1 MVTLH
6 RSVHHRSS
14 RVALLYAQLG
24 RAAAKLS
31 PDRQQRLMEKIM
43 SQSNLVETLR
53 HEIKASGITHYKLG
67 KLCNISP
74 AILDRFMNDERDLR
88 LATAAKIAEVI
99 GVKLVSKKR
108 RTAAK

>member
-1 MVTLH
+1 MASDRSTPHHSPRRFVTE
-6 RSVHHRSS
+6 RAVR
-14 RVALLYAQLG
+14 AL
-24 RAAAKLS
+24 AKLP
-31 PDRQQRLMEKIM
+31 PDRQQLVMEQAM

-53 HEIKASGITHYKLG
+53 DEIKASGYTHYALA

-74 AILDRFMNDERDLR
+74 AILDRFMTGERDLR

-99 GVKLVSKKR
+99 GLKLVSKKR